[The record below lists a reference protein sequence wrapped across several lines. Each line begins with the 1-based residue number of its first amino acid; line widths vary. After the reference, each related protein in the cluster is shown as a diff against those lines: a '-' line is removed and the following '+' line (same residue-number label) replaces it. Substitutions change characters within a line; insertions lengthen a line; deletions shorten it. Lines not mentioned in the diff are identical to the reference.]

1 MKKLDNFVS
10 CLAVLQKANFD
21 LAGKD
26 EIYRTGVLGQFNLVF
41 ELAWKTLQE
50 VLRCMVQRFLVHLV
64 RCCRRGINMAL
75 LMMNRYGY

>member
-41 ELAWKTLQE
+41 ELAWKTL
-50 VLRCMVQRFLVHLV
+50 
-64 RCCRRGINMAL
+64 
-75 LMMNRYGY
+75 

>member
-10 CLAVLQKANFD
+10 CLAVLQKADFD

-50 VLRCMVQRFLVHLV
+50 VLRLHGAEVIWLAT
-64 RCCRRGINMAL
+64 NS
-75 LMMNRYGY
+75 YGQKTLWI

>member
-26 EIYRTGVLGQFNLVF
+26 EHCEAFHGLNEFSS
-41 ELAWKTLQE
+41 
-50 VLRCMVQRFLVHLV
+50 V
-64 RCCRRGINMAL
+64 RHINIARAKRINTP
-75 LMMNRYGY
+75 NRL